1 MCYHKLGSKLKVLC
15 YLGVLGHC
23 TKLYVWGVMKT
34 MFGTTEKRVWS
45 QDKVFY
51 FFKSQKWLLM
61 YLEYLKFFALEDHP
75 WDLVGII
82 KKDGGGLMEWRRNE
96 G

>member
-1 MCYHKLGSKLKVLC
+1 MLFRSPWTLYKAVCLGCYENHVRDHREAC
-15 YLGVLGHC
+15 
-23 TKLYVWGVMKT
+23 MA
-34 MFGTTEKRVWS
+34 